1 MSKMTFPSVQFT
13 NTEIQIQIQIQFV
26 LARRTTSSIK
36 LNLLKSDQV
45 KRPLLE
51 EELGKAL
58 VKAPCRRHI
67 RDLFG
72 KNLRKVILGRATSG
86 PGHPLFLKFAK
97 EWANIRPN
105 IRGSYRDL
113 LFSIAAFIEAP
124 TPPGFRIKFHKPKP
138 VTNARFGEPVQ
149 YYLDIALLST
159 QIPWLTQEQRQ
170 EVKTMSFIAALFYGP
185 GFLQSPLGANAPFN
199 DLQSIVQFRKLR
211 DFMPA
216 VANEALATWE
226 RHLDYLTPELVV
238 LGLACEK
245 MPVDQKNAIAREL
258 LSLLPNRPVD
268 LPPSRVTYPGPNF
281 AKGDHFFR
289 QKTHCPTWEDSSHY
303 PVF

>member
-1 MSKMTFPSVQFT
+1 M
-13 NTEIQIQIQIQFV
+13 E
-26 LARRTTSSIK
+26 
-36 LNLLKSDQV
+36 
-45 KRPLLE
+45 
-51 EELGKAL
+51 
-58 VKAPCRRHI
+58 
-67 RDLFG
+67 
-72 KNLRKVILGRATSG
+72 KNLRKVVLGRATSG

-105 IRGSYRDL
+105 IDYANLDTIDLGQYQGSFIVGLVDELKIWCLNAINNDTFERGSYRDL

-124 TPPGFRIKFHKPKP
+124 TPPGFRFKFHKPKP
-138 VTNARFGEPVQ
+138 VTNARFGEPAQ